1 MRYERSR
8 TVRFAGAVA
17 LAASVALAAACG
29 GSSNAT
35 TVTAPTG
42 TLVTDSF
49 SGTVP
54 MGGVGP
60 IHQFTV
66 TVGGTISVT
75 LLTAGPPPTITMGLA
90 IGTPSGTT
98 CALLS
103 GGSTVTPAGSTAQLS
118 GPVNAGTYCVEVVD
132 VGNAAGPITYTLSV
146 AHT

>member
-1 MRYERSR
+1 
-8 TVRFAGAVA
+8 VA
-17 LAASVALAAACG
+17 LAASAALAAACG
-29 GSSNAT
+29 GSDST
-35 TVTAPTG
+35 STVTAPTG

-54 MGGVGP
+54 VGGVGP

-66 TVGGTISVT
+66 TVAGNLSVT
-75 LLTAGPPPTITMGLA
+75 LLTAGPPSTITMGLA
-90 IGTPSGTT
+90 VGTPSGTT

-103 GGSTVTPAGSTAQLS
+103 GGSTTTPPGSTAQLS
-118 GPVNAGTYCVEVVD
+118 GSVSAGSYCVEVVD

>member
-1 MRYERSR
+1 MNDRARL
-8 TVRFAGAVA
+8 VRRAVTPGSVRGA
-17 LAASVALAAACG
+17 SAACG
-29 GSSNAT
+29 GSDNTS

-54 MGGVGP
+54 VGGVGP

-66 TVGGTISVT
+66 NVGGNLSVT
-75 LLTAGPPPTITMGLA
+75 LLTAGPPSTITMGVA
-90 IGTPSGTT
+90 VGTPSGTT

-103 GGSTVTPAGSTAQLS
+103 GRSAPTTPPGSTAQL
-118 GPVNAGTYCVEVVD
+118 NGTVSAQRLFVEVVD